1 MIKEVILMTNVEE
14 RIEQIIQVLREQV
27 VQDTAVPR
35 NIRRAAEQ
43 AIEALMN
50 KEKEPAVR
58 AADAI
63 AILEEISEDP
73 NMPIHTRTQIWGIV
87 SELETLHTRTIIW
100 EVLGAL
106 EQIK

>member
-1 MIKEVILMTNVEE
+1 MSDLIQ
-14 RIEQIIQVLREQV
+14 QIVQVLKEQV
-27 VQDTAVPR
+27 VQDTVVPR

-43 AIEALMN
+43 AIEVLLD
-50 KEKEPAVR
+50 ESKEPAVR

-73 NMPIHTRTQIWGIV
+73 NMPM
-87 SELETLHTRTIIW
+87 HTRTIIW

-106 EQIK
+106 EQVK

>member
-1 MIKEVILMTNVEE
+1 VKEFSYEFLLKSEVVEMSEEMIQ
-14 RIEQIIQVLREQV
+14 QIIQVLKEQV
-27 VQDTAVPR
+27 IQDTIVPR

-43 AIEALMN
+43 AIEALMDTS
-50 KEKEPAVR
+50 KDPSVR

-73 NMPIHTRTQIWGIV
+73 NMPM
-87 SELETLHTRTIIW
+87 HTRTIIW

>member
-1 MIKEVILMTNVEE
+1 MSELIQ
-14 RIEQIIQVLREQV
+14 QIVQVLKEQV
-27 VQDTAVPR
+27 VQDTVVPR

-43 AIEALMN
+43 AIEVLLD
-50 KEKEPAVR
+50 ESKEPAVR

-73 NMPIHTRTQIWGIV
+73 NMPM
-87 SELETLHTRTIIW
+87 HTRTIIW

-106 EQIK
+106 EQVK

>member
-1 MIKEVILMTNVEE
+1 MSDLID
-14 RIEQIIQVLREQV
+14 QIVQVLKEQV
-27 VQDTAVPR
+27 VQDTVVPR

-43 AIEALMN
+43 AIEVLTDEK
-50 KEKEPAVR
+50 KEKAVR

-73 NMPIHTRTQIWGIV
+73 NMPM
-87 SELETLHTRTIIW
+87 HTRTIIW

>member
-1 MIKEVILMTNVEE
+1 MSDLIN
-14 RIEQIIQVLREQV
+14 QIVQVLKEQV
-27 VQDTAVPR
+27 VQDTVVPR

-43 AIEALMN
+43 AIEVLLD
-50 KEKEPAVR
+50 ESKEPAVR

-73 NMPIHTRTQIWGIV
+73 NMPM
-87 SELETLHTRTIIW
+87 HTRTIIW

-106 EQIK
+106 EQVK

>member
-1 MIKEVILMTNVEE
+1 MSEMIQ
-14 RIEQIIQVLREQV
+14 QIVQVLKEQV
-27 VQDTAVPR
+27 VQDTVVPR

-43 AIEALMN
+43 AIEVLLD
-50 KEKEPAVR
+50 ESKEPAVR

-73 NMPIHTRTQIWGIV
+73 NMPM
-87 SELETLHTRTIIW
+87 HTRTIIW

-106 EQIK
+106 EQVK

>member
-1 MIKEVILMTNVEE
+1 MSELIG
-14 RIEQIIQVLREQV
+14 QIVQVLKEQV
-27 VQDTAVPR
+27 VQDTVVPR

-43 AIEALMN
+43 AIEVLMD
-50 KEKEPAVR
+50 ESKEPAVR

-73 NMPIHTRTQIWGIV
+73 NMPM
-87 SELETLHTRTIIW
+87 HTRTIIW

-106 EQIK
+106 EQVK

>member
-1 MIKEVILMTNVEE
+1 MSEL
-14 RIEQIIQVLREQV
+14 IEQIVQVLKEQV
-27 VQDTAVPR
+27 VQDTVVPR

-43 AIEALMN
+43 AIDVLQDRS
-50 KEKEPAVR
+50 KETVLR

-73 NMPIHTRTQIWGIV
+73 NMPM
-87 SELETLHTRTIIW
+87 HTRTIIW

-106 EQIK
+106 EQVK

>member
-1 MIKEVILMTNVEE
+1 MNELIH
-14 RIEQIIQVLREQV
+14 QIVQVLKEQV
-27 VQDTAVPR
+27 VQDTVVPR

-43 AIEALMN
+43 AIEVLLD
-50 KEKEPAVR
+50 ESKEPAVR

-73 NMPIHTRTQIWGIV
+73 NMPM
-87 SELETLHTRTIIW
+87 HTRTIIW

-106 EQIK
+106 EQVK

>member
-1 MIKEVILMTNVEE
+1 MNELIQ
-14 RIEQIIQVLREQV
+14 QIVQVLKEQV
-27 VQDTAVPR
+27 VQDTVVPR

-43 AIEALMN
+43 AIEVLLD
-50 KEKEPAVR
+50 ESKEPAVR

-73 NMPIHTRTQIWGIV
+73 NMPM
-87 SELETLHTRTIIW
+87 HTRTIIW

-106 EQIK
+106 EQVK

>member
-1 MIKEVILMTNVEE
+1 MI
-14 RIEQIIQVLREQV
+14 IEWYGGDGMSELIQQIVQVLKEQV
-27 VQDTAVPR
+27 VQDTVVPR

-43 AIEALMN
+43 AIEVLLD
-50 KEKEPAVR
+50 ESKEPAVR

-73 NMPIHTRTQIWGIV
+73 NMPM
-87 SELETLHTRTIIW
+87 HTRTIIW

-106 EQIK
+106 EQVK

>member
-1 MIKEVILMTNVEE
+1 MSELIQ
-14 RIEQIIQVLREQV
+14 QIVQVLKDQV
-27 VQDTAVPR
+27 VQDTVVPR

-43 AIEALMN
+43 AIEVLLD
-50 KEKEPAVR
+50 ESKEPAVR

-73 NMPIHTRTQIWGIV
+73 NMPM
-87 SELETLHTRTIIW
+87 HTRTIIW

-106 EQIK
+106 EQVK

>member
-1 MIKEVILMTNVEE
+1 MSEE
-14 RIEQIIQVLREQV
+14 RIQQIIQVLKEQV
-27 VQDTAVPR
+27 VQDTIVPR

-43 AIEALMN
+43 AIERLMDRN
-50 KEKEPAVR
+50 VDATVR

-73 NMPIHTRTQIWGIV
+73 NMP
-87 SELETLHTRTIIW
+87 LHTRTIIW

-106 EQIK
+106 EQI

>member
-1 MIKEVILMTNVEE
+1 MFSTEE
-14 RIEQIIQVLREQV
+14 RIAQIVQVLKEQV
-27 VQDTAVPR
+27 VQDTVVPR

-43 AIEALMN
+43 AIEVLLD
-50 KEKEPAVR
+50 ESKEPAVR

-73 NMPIHTRTQIWGIV
+73 NMPM
-87 SELETLHTRTIIW
+87 HTRTIIW

-106 EQIK
+106 EQVK

>member
-1 MIKEVILMTNVEE
+1 MSELVQ
-14 RIEQIIQVLREQV
+14 QIVQVLKDQV
-27 VQDTAVPR
+27 VQDTVVPR

-43 AIEALMN
+43 AIEVLLD
-50 KEKEPAVR
+50 ESKEPAVR

-73 NMPIHTRTQIWGIV
+73 NMPM
-87 SELETLHTRTIIW
+87 HTRTIIW

-106 EQIK
+106 EQVK

>member
-1 MIKEVILMTNVEE
+1 M
-14 RIEQIIQVLREQV
+14 QVLKEQV
-27 VQDTAVPR
+27 VQDTVVPR

-43 AIEALMN
+43 AIEVLLD
-50 KEKEPAVR
+50 ESKEPAVR

-73 NMPIHTRTQIWGIV
+73 NMPM
-87 SELETLHTRTIIW
+87 HTRTIIW

-106 EQIK
+106 EQVK

>member
-1 MIKEVILMTNVEE
+1 MSELIQ
-14 RIEQIIQVLREQV
+14 QIVQVLKEQV
-27 VQDTAVPR
+27 VQDTVVPR

-43 AIEALMN
+43 AIETLLD
-50 KEKEPAVR
+50 ESKEPAVR

-73 NMPIHTRTQIWGIV
+73 NMPM
-87 SELETLHTRTIIW
+87 HTRTIIW

-106 EQIK
+106 EQVK

>member
-1 MIKEVILMTNVEE
+1 MSELIG
-14 RIEQIIQVLREQV
+14 QIVQVLKEQV
-27 VQDTAVPR
+27 VQDTVVPR

-43 AIEALMN
+43 AIERLLD
-50 KEKEPAVR
+50 ESVEPKVR

-73 NMPIHTRTQIWGIV
+73 NMP
-87 SELETLHTRTIIW
+87 LHTRTIIW

-106 EQIK
+106 EQVE

>member
-1 MIKEVILMTNVEE
+1 MSELIH
-14 RIEQIIQVLREQV
+14 QIVQVLKEQV
-27 VQDTAVPR
+27 VQDTVVPR

-43 AIEALMN
+43 AIEVLLD
-50 KEKEPAVR
+50 ESKEPAVR

-73 NMPIHTRTQIWGIV
+73 NMPM
-87 SELETLHTRTIIW
+87 HTRTIIW

-106 EQIK
+106 EQVK

>member
-1 MIKEVILMTNVEE
+1 V
-14 RIEQIIQVLREQV
+14 QVLKDQV
-27 VQDTAVPR
+27 VQDTVVPR

-43 AIEALMN
+43 AIEVLLD
-50 KEKEPAVR
+50 ESKEPAVR

-73 NMPIHTRTQIWGIV
+73 NMPM
-87 SELETLHTRTIIW
+87 HTRTIIW

-106 EQIK
+106 EQVK